1 MTVRRISNGNA
12 SVAKA
17 RKKRVFNRISVS
29 GESKEY
35 ISGMLQRANSC
46 FQLRIGKLRQQKK
59 KNKSNLKPTSGSSA
73 AAAIRKVSDKCFS
86 TFVIS
91 Q

>member
-17 RKKRVFNRISVS
+17 RRKRAFNRISVS

-35 ISGMLQRANSC
+35 ISEMLQRANSC

-59 KNKSNLKPTSGSSA
+59 KKKSL
-73 AAAIRKVSDKCFS
+73 I
-86 TFVIS
+86 
-91 Q
+91 